1 MRHIA
6 CAIAVAALA
15 ACASNPKDQAAAS
28 AGDLATSLEQA
39 QAARQAG
46 DQQRAT
52 ALLRD
57 AAKAHPTDKQPWLRL
72 AQLQFDNRDYNQAV
86 SAAQE
91 ALQRD
96 ASDQTALSIV
106 AVSGLRLASQSLQQ
120 LRRGHASVQAGV
132 SSRAEAEALA
142 HTIREALGENVL
154 VPAAAV
160 SAAAAASAPV
170 QAPRTRRRAIAAV
183 QPAAT
188 PSTAAQAA
196 SLPAAA
202 APVPSIPQPAN
213 GAAAAVPAVR
223 PAVDRPATDKPAA
236 RGGNPFTILQ

>member
-1 MRHIA
+1 MRLIA
-6 CAIAVAALA
+6 CAIAVAALT

-28 AGDLATSLEQA
+28 ASDLAATLEQA

-46 DQQRAT
+46 DIPRAT
-52 ALLRD
+52 TLLRD
-57 AAKAHPTDKQPWLRL
+57 AAKSHPTDKQPWLRL

-96 ASDQTALSIV
+96 AADQTALSIV

-120 LRRGHASVQAGV
+120 LRRANASVQAGV
-132 SSRAEAEALA
+132 SSRAEAEALT

-154 VPAAAV
+154 VPAAATAA
-160 SAAAAASAPV
+160 SAAAPAPAP
-170 QAPRTRRRAIAAV
+170 APRPRRRV
-183 QPAAT
+183 
-188 PSTAAQAA
+188 TAAADA
-196 SLPAAA
+196 SPATAMPAAA
-202 APVPSIPQPAN
+202 APSAQATPAAPAR
-213 GAAAAVPAVR
+213 AAATAPVPA
-223 PAVDRPATDKPAA
+223 PAVKPAADKPAAAA